1 MRVDLSRPGTIF
13 GQAGLSRARGARRH
27 SSQTETAS
35 AGPSGAVS
43 FGGPNLM
50 PRRDSARPSR
60 FDADRSVDPPCP
72 HSPSGSEPP
81 PLKRTNERGL
91 RQGSRKSRERCA
103 SRDRPRPTPCRQ
115 WWVVSASHRPRNYGR
130 QYFGFRR
137 LFSVS
142 IEASFGGRLTHSEI
156 ARANCTSELAKLEAV
171 RSPSSNRGRCSS
183 NDHRFSRNEQSN
195 PLQKRPGSR
204 VRLGRKNE
212 NLRRRCH
219 CHGRAQQRNRP
230 S

>member
-13 GQAGLSRARGARRH
+13 GLAGLNRAGGAHRH

-35 AGPSGAVS
+35 AGPSAGAVS

-50 PRRDSARPSR
+50 PRCDSARPSR
-60 FDADRSVDPPCP
+60 FDADRSVGRPCQ
-72 HSPSGSEPP
+72 HSPSGSEPL
-81 PLKRTNERGL
+81 PLKRTRP
-91 RQGSRKSRERCA
+91 RQGSPKSRERCA

-115 WWVVSASHRPRNYGR
+115 WWVVSASHRPGNYGR
-130 QYFGFRR
+130 QYFGIRR
-137 LFSVS
+137 LSSVS
-142 IEASFGGRLTHSEI
+142 IEALFGRRLTNSEI
-156 ARANCTSELAKLEAV
+156 ARANCTSEFTKLGAV
-171 RSPSSNRGRCSS
+171 RSPSSNRGRCSC
-183 NDHRFSRNEQSN
+183 NDHPFSRNEHSN

-219 CHGRAQQRNRP
+219 CHGRGQQRNRP